1 MLYYLFDWLDKALD
15 FPGAG
20 VFQYISFRAAA
31 SMVTSLIIMLLLGKP
46 FIRWMKNKMGMMDE
60 VRTELG
66 LEGASRK
73 AQTPTMG
80 GLLILTA
87 IIVPTLLFLATFL
100 VTLCALHLSDGWVA
114 LITLAV
120 VALYALLLYLRRQH
134 LQQRFTMTLTP
145 NRPLAD

>member
-1 MLYYLFDWLDKALD
+1 MAMITTHQ
-15 FPGAG
+15 G
-20 VFQYISFRAAA
+20 I
-31 SMVTSLIIMLLLGKP
+31 VTSVRESCVSVQIHVVSACATCEAHSHCGFADSKDKIMDIDTPQWEQYHEGDRVTVAVNSNRGLQAV
-46 FIRWMKNKMGMMDE
+46 FI
-60 VRTELG
+60 
-66 LEGASRK
+66 AY
-73 AQTPTMG
+73 
-80 GLLILTA
+80 
-87 IIVPTLLFLATFL
+87 IVPTLLFLATFL